1 MPAAFG
7 PTAKKARQQTHKTI
21 SLVGEDLDRFH
32 FNKAVARIRELSN
45 TLAEL
50 PPTEAGAAWA
60 LREGLESLVRL
71 LGPMMPHLG
80 EELWA
85 ELGHSGLLVD
95 AGWPEADP
103 ALLVE
108 DSVTLAVQVN
118 GKLKGTVALAMGTDN
133 GTAEAAALALPAV
146 AALLAGKPPRKVI
159 VVPNR
164 IVNVVV

>member
-1 MPAAFG
+1 MPDAFG

-21 SLVGEDLDRFH
+21 ALVGDDLDRFH

-45 TLAEL
+45 CLAEVKSGD
-50 PPTEAGAAWA
+50 AGAGWA
-60 LREGLESLVRL
+60 LREGLETLARL
-71 LGPMMPHLG
+71 IGPMMPHLA
-80 EELWA
+80 EELWS
-85 ELGHSGLLVD
+85 ELGHDALLVD
-95 AGWPEADP
+95 SGWPEADP

-118 GKLKGTVALAMGTDN
+118 GKLKGTVTLAKDADAK
-133 GTAEAAALALPAV
+133 TAETAALALPAV
-146 AALLAGKPPRKVI
+146 AALLDGKTPRKVV